1 MDELE
6 LLKKDWQENQKFP
19 KLSKQEIY
27 ALLHKKSSSIVKWI
41 FILSLIEFG
50 FWTVL
55 ALFMK
60 DTEAQQR
67 FDSYEMDHI
76 MIPFMVIGYL
86 ILGYF
91 FVTFYKN
98 YKKISSTDSVKL
110 LMKNILNTRK
120 TVKQYVLFNLVFIY
134 ISLVIGVWIEMDK
147 NPDFQLIT
155 SKFTET
161 NEYLV
166 MYGIVALLTLLMM
179 VALTGILLG
188 FYYLVYGILLKRLK
202 KNYKLLKEIEG

>member
-55 ALFMK
+55 ALFME

-134 ISLVIGVWIEMDK
+134 ISLAIGVWIEMDK
-147 NPDFQLIT
+147 DPDFQLIT

-202 KNYKLLKEIEG
+202 KNYKVLKEIEG

>member
-76 MIPFMVIGYL
+76 IIPFMVIGYL

-202 KNYKLLKEIEG
+202 KNYKVLKEIEE

>member
-41 FILSLIEFG
+41 FILSLIEFS

-55 ALFMK
+55 GLFMK

-76 MIPFMVIGYL
+76 MIPIMVTSYL

-91 FVTFYKN
+91 FITFYKN

-110 LMKNILNTRK
+110 LMKNILKTRK
-120 TVKQYVLFNLVFIY
+120 TVKHYVLFNLVFIY
-134 ISLVIGVWIEMDK
+134 IGLITGVLIEMDK

-161 NEYLV
+161 NEYFI

-179 VALTGILLG
+179 VVLTGILLG

-202 KNYKLLKEIEG
+202 KNYKVLKEIEG

>member
-76 MIPFMVIGYL
+76 MIPLMVISYL

-91 FVTFYKN
+91 FITFYKN
-98 YKKISSTDSVKL
+98 YKKISSTDSAKL
-110 LMKNILNTRK
+110 LMKNILKTRK
-120 TVKQYVLFNLVFIY
+120 TVKHYVLFNLVFIY

-161 NEYLV
+161 NEYLI
-166 MYGIVALLTLLMM
+166 MYGIVALLTILMM
-179 VALTGILLG
+179 VVLTGILLG

-202 KNYKLLKEIEG
+202 KNYKVLEEMEG

>member
-1 MDELE
+1 MEELE

-50 FWTVL
+50 FWTLL

-76 MIPFMVIGYL
+76 MIPLMVISYL

-120 TVKQYVLFNLVFIY
+120 TVKHYVLFNLVFIY
-134 ISLVIGVWIEMDK
+134 ISLILGVWIEMDK
-147 NPDFQLIT
+147 SPDFQLIT

-161 NEYLV
+161 NEYLI

-179 VALTGILLG
+179 VVLTGILLG

-202 KNYKLLKEIEG
+202 KNYKALEEIER

>member
-76 MIPFMVIGYL
+76 MIPFMVFGYL

-202 KNYKLLKEIEG
+202 KNYKVLKEIEG

>member
-50 FWTVL
+50 FWTLL

-60 DTEAQQR
+60 DTEEQQR

-76 MIPFMVIGYL
+76 MIPLMVISYL

-110 LMKNILNTRK
+110 LMKNILKTRK
-120 TVKQYVLFNLVFIY
+120 TVKHYVLFNLVFIY
-134 ISLVIGVWIEMDK
+134 IGLIIGVLIEMDK
-147 NPDFQLIT
+147 SSDFQLIT

-161 NEYLV
+161 NEYLM
-166 MYGIVALLTLLMM
+166 MYGIIALLTLLMM
-179 VALTGILLG
+179 VVLTGILLG

-202 KNYKLLKEIEG
+202 KNYKVLEEMEG

>member
-110 LMKNILNTRK
+110 LMKKILNTRK

-202 KNYKLLKEIEG
+202 KNYKVLKEIEG

>member
-76 MIPFMVIGYL
+76 TIPLMVISYL

-98 YKKISSTDSVKL
+98 YKKISSTDSAKL
-110 LMKNILNTRK
+110 LMKNILKTRK
-120 TVKQYVLFNLVFIY
+120 TVKHYVLFNLVFIY
-134 ISLVIGVWIEMDK
+134 IGLIIGVLIEMDK
-147 NPDFQLIT
+147 SSDFQLIT

-161 NEYLV
+161 NEYLM

-179 VALTGILLG
+179 VVLTGILLG

-202 KNYKLLKEIEG
+202 KNYKVLEEMEG

>member
-6 LLKKDWQENQKFP
+6 ILKKDWQKNQKFP
-19 KLSKQEIY
+19 KLSKKEIY

-202 KNYKLLKEIEG
+202 KNYKVLKEIEG

>member
-202 KNYKLLKEIEG
+202 KNSKVLKEIEG

>member
-76 MIPFMVIGYL
+76 TIPLMVISYL

-110 LMKNILNTRK
+110 LMKNILKTRK
-120 TVKQYVLFNLVFIY
+120 TVKHYVLFNLVFIY
-134 ISLVIGVWIEMDK
+134 IGLIIGVLIEMDK
-147 NPDFQLIT
+147 SSDFQLIT

-161 NEYLV
+161 NEYLM

-179 VALTGILLG
+179 VVLTGILLG

-202 KNYKLLKEIEG
+202 KNYKVLEEMEG

>member
-110 LMKNILNTRK
+110 LMKHFLNPRN

-202 KNYKLLKEIEG
+202 KNYKVLKEIEE

>member
-188 FYYLVYGILLKRLK
+188 FYYFVYVILL
-202 KNYKLLKEIEG
+202 

>member
-188 FYYLVYGILLKRLK
+188 FYYLVYGILPKRLK
-202 KNYKLLKEIEG
+202 KNYKVLKEIEG

>member
-98 YKKISSTDSVKL
+98 YKKISSTDSVKS

-202 KNYKLLKEIEG
+202 KNYKVLKEIEE

>member
-19 KLSKQEIY
+19 NLTKQEIY
-27 ALLHKKSSSIVKWI
+27 ALLHKKSSSIVKWV

-50 FWTVL
+50 FWTIL
-55 ALFMK
+55 GFFIK
-60 DTEAQQR
+60 DNEAQQR

-76 MIPFMVIGYL
+76 TIPLIVVGYL

-91 FVTFYKN
+91 FIIFYKN

-110 LMKNILNTRK
+110 LMKNILDTRK
-120 TVKQYVLFNLVFIY
+120 TVKYYVLFNLVFLY
-134 ISLVIGVWIEMDK
+134 VSLIIAVVIEI
-147 NPDFQLIT
+147 NNNTDFQLIT

-161 NEYLV
+161 NEYLM

-188 FYYLVYGILLKRLK
+188 FYYIVYGILLKRLK
-202 KNYKLLKEIEG
+202 KNYKVLKEIEG

>member
-202 KNYKLLKEIEG
+202 KNYKVLKKIEG

>member
-6 LLKKDWQENQKFP
+6 ILKKDWQKNQKFP
-19 KLSKQEIY
+19 KLSKKEIY
-27 ALLHKKSSSIVKWI
+27 RLLHKKSSSIVKWI
-41 FILSLIEFG
+41 FLLSIIEFC
-50 FWTVL
+50 FWTL
-55 ALFMK
+55 ISLLMK
-60 DTEAQQR
+60 DSEAQQR

-202 KNYKLLKEIEG
+202 KNYKVLKEIEG

>member
-27 ALLHKKSSSIVKWI
+27 ALLRKKSSSIVKWI

-110 LMKNILNTRK
+110 LMKNILKTRK

-202 KNYKLLKEIEG
+202 KNYKVLKEIEG

>member
-134 ISLVIGVWIEMDK
+134 ISLAIGVWIEMDK

-202 KNYKLLKEIEG
+202 KNYKVLKEIEG

>member
-98 YKKISSTDSVKL
+98 YKKISSTDSIKL

-202 KNYKLLKEIEG
+202 KNYKVLKEIEG

>member
-6 LLKKDWQENQKFP
+6 LLKKDWQENPKFP

-27 ALLHKKSSSIVKWI
+27 ALLHKKYSSIVQWI

-55 ALFMK
+55 ALFME
-60 DTEAQQR
+60 DTEAQQC
-67 FDSYEMDHI
+67 FDSYEIDYI
-76 MIPFMVIGYL
+76 LIPFMVIGYL

-202 KNYKLLKEIEG
+202 KNYKVLKEIEG